1 MTPPRGVADA
11 APYSGNPEALLLSL
25 TSAAA
30 RGLAALRHAH
40 SHNHYIK
47 SPLPHTLTA
56 GGICMPRMLPV
67 LLGGDANV
75 YGMARSFYECY
86 GVRSLA
92 VCRRALPALAH
103 SRLVRVAV
111 QDPAFGQD
119 HVFTATLLGLAAQY
133 PGVPKILISCADDY
147 TALLAR
153 HADALRGAYRFA
165 CPPPAALH
173 LADKRQFAAACRAAG
188 LRTPQTVTLCPADAL
203 PPLPFGWPVIAKPAD
218 QAAYARCDF
227 PGRRK
232 VYLVR
237 DAARLRELLA
247 AAARGGYF
255 GSWLVQEY
263 IPGPD
268 TRLGVVNAYCA
279 ADGSVPWLVQ
289 GQPLLQERT
298 PEGTGNYAA
307 VLVEPSRQDAALLDA
322 LRGLLQAAGWHGFAN
337 FDLKYD
343 RRGEPVLFE
352 LNPRQGRASYFCDA
366 ADAPLAVPPVQDLLY
381 GGPVTPPTLRSAVWY
396 TAPWYAVRR
405 ACPNRLAL
413 RRADTLR
420 RRGRGR
426 AHLLAAGEGASRRIW
441 FMARQLSYYRK
452 LPGSSRTP
460 TPTP

>member
-1 MTPPRGVADA
+1 
-11 APYSGNPEALLLSL
+11 
-25 TSAAA
+25 
-30 RGLAALRHAH
+30 
-40 SHNHYIK
+40 
-47 SPLPHTLTA
+47 
-56 GGICMPRMLPV
+56 MPRMLPV

-92 VCRRALPALAH
+92 ICRRALPALAH

-232 VYLVR
+232 VYLVQ

-298 PEGTGNYAA
+298 PEGIGNYAA
-307 VLVEPSRQDAALLDA
+307 VLVEPVRQDTALLDTLQKHSIDVVVLAGFLSVLGEKVIAAYRNKIINVHPSLIPSFCGPGFYGLRVHEAA
-322 LRGLLQAAGWHGFAN
+322 LARGVKLTGATVHLVNEECDGGPILLQKAVAV
-337 FDLKYD
+337 
-343 RRGEPVLFE
+343 EPGDTPETLQKRVMVEAEWQL
-352 LNPRQGRASYFCDA
+352 LPKA
-366 ADAPLAVPPVQDLLY
+366 LAMVCSDEV
-381 GGPVTPPTLRSAVWY
+381 
-396 TAPWYAVRR
+396 
-405 ACPNRLAL
+405 
-413 RRADTLR
+413 
-420 RRGRGR
+420 
-426 AHLLAAGEGASRRIW
+426 
-441 FMARQLSYYRK
+441 
-452 LPGSSRTP
+452 
-460 TPTP
+460 

>member
-1 MTPPRGVADA
+1 M
-11 APYSGNPEALLLSL
+11 
-25 TSAAA
+25 
-30 RGLAALRHAH
+30 
-40 SHNHYIK
+40 
-47 SPLPHTLTA
+47 
-56 GGICMPRMLPV
+56 
-67 LLGGDANV
+67 
-75 YGMARSFYECY
+75 
-86 GVRSLA
+86 
-92 VCRRALPALAH
+92 
-103 SRLVRVAV
+103 
-111 QDPAFGQD
+111 
-119 HVFTATLLGLAAQY
+119 
-133 PGVPKILISCADDY
+133 
-147 TALLAR
+147 
-153 HADALRGAYRFA
+153 
-165 CPPPAALH
+165 
-173 LADKRQFAAACRAAG
+173 
-188 LRTPQTVTLCPADAL
+188 TLCPADAL

-227 PGRRK
+227 PGRCK
-232 VYLVR
+232 VYLVQ

-247 AAARGGYF
+247 AAAQGGYF

-279 ADGSVPWLVQ
+279 ADGSAPWLVQ

-366 ADAPLAVPPVQDLLY
+366 ADAPLAVPPVQDLLF
-381 GGPVTPPTLRSAVWY
+381 GGPVTPPTLRPAVWY

-426 AHLLAAGEGASRRIW
+426 AHLLAAGEGLRRSVW
-441 FMARQLSYYRK
+441 FAARQVGYCRK
-452 LPGSSRTP
+452 LPGSSGTP

>member
-1 MTPPRGVADA
+1 
-11 APYSGNPEALLLSL
+11 
-25 TSAAA
+25 
-30 RGLAALRHAH
+30 
-40 SHNHYIK
+40 
-47 SPLPHTLTA
+47 
-56 GGICMPRMLPV
+56 MPRMLPV

-173 LADKRQFAAACRAAG
+173 LADKRRFAAACRAAG

-232 VYLVR
+232 VYLVQ
-237 DAARLRELLA
+237 DAARLRKILA
-247 AAARGGYF
+247 AAARGGYP

-268 TRLGVVNAYCA
+268 TRLG
-279 ADGSVPWLVQ
+279 G
-289 GQPLLQERT
+289 
-298 PEGTGNYAA
+298 
-307 VLVEPSRQDAALLDA
+307 RQRL
-322 LRGLLQAAGWHGFAN
+322 LRGGRQCAVACAGPAPFA
-337 FDLKYD
+337 
-343 RRGEPVLFE
+343 G
-352 LNPRQGRASYFCDA
+352 
-366 ADAPLAVPPVQDLLY
+366 
-381 GGPVTPPTLRSAVWY
+381 
-396 TAPWYAVRR
+396 
-405 ACPNRLAL
+405 
-413 RRADTLR
+413 
-420 RRGRGR
+420 
-426 AHLLAAGEGASRRIW
+426 AHA
-441 FMARQLSYYRK
+441 
-452 LPGSSRTP
+452 
-460 TPTP
+460 

>member
-1 MTPPRGVADA
+1 M
-11 APYSGNPEALLLSL
+11 
-25 TSAAA
+25 
-30 RGLAALRHAH
+30 
-40 SHNHYIK
+40 
-47 SPLPHTLTA
+47 
-56 GGICMPRMLPV
+56 
-67 LLGGDANV
+67 
-75 YGMARSFYECY
+75 
-86 GVRSLA
+86 
-92 VCRRALPALAH
+92 
-103 SRLVRVAV
+103 
-111 QDPAFGQD
+111 
-119 HVFTATLLGLAAQY
+119 
-133 PGVPKILISCADDY
+133 
-147 TALLAR
+147 
-153 HADALRGAYRFA
+153 
-165 CPPPAALH
+165 
-173 LADKRQFAAACRAAG
+173 
-188 LRTPQTVTLCPADAL
+188 
-203 PPLPFGWPVIAKPAD
+203 
-218 QAAYARCDF
+218 
-227 PGRRK
+227 
-232 VYLVR
+232 YLVQ
-237 DAARLRELLA
+237 DAARLRDILD
-247 AAARGGYF
+247 AAARGGYP

-381 GGPVTPPTLRSAVWY
+381 GGPVTPPTLRPAVWY
-396 TAPWYAVRR
+396 TAPWCAVRR

-426 AHLLAAGEGASRRIW
+426 VHLLAAGEGLRRSVW
-441 FMARQLSYYRK
+441 FAVRQAGYCRK

>member
-1 MTPPRGVADA
+1 
-11 APYSGNPEALLLSL
+11 
-25 TSAAA
+25 
-30 RGLAALRHAH
+30 
-40 SHNHYIK
+40 
-47 SPLPHTLTA
+47 
-56 GGICMPRMLPV
+56 MPRMLPV

-75 YGMARSFYECY
+75 YGMARSFYENY

-92 VCRRALPALAH
+92 VCRRALPALAR

-153 HADALRGAYRFA
+153 CADALRGAYRFA
-165 CPPPAALH
+165 CPPPAALYM
-173 LADKRQFAAACRAAG
+173 ADKRQFAAACRAVG

-218 QAAYARCDF
+218 QTAYARSDF

-237 DAARLRELLA
+237 DAARLREILD
-247 AAARGGYF
+247 AAARGGYP
-255 GSWLVQEY
+255 GSWLLQEY

-307 VLVEPSRQDAALLDA
+307 VLVEPARQDTALLDT
-322 LRGLLQAAGWHGFAN
+322 LRGLLQAAGWRGYAN

-352 LNPRQGRASYFCDA
+352 LNPRQGRASFYCDA
-366 ADAPLAVPPVQDLLY
+366 TGAPLARPLVEDLLCC
-381 GGPVTPPTLRSAVWY
+381 GPVTPPKLRPAVWY
-396 TAPWYAVRR
+396 TAPWGVVRR
-405 ACPNRLAL
+405 RCPTKLTL
-413 RRADTLR
+413 HRAELLR

-426 AHLLAAGEGASRRIW
+426 AHLLGEGESAARKVW
-441 FMARQLSYYRK
+441 FAVRQMGYFRK
-452 LPGSSRTP
+452 IKKCM
-460 TPTP
+460 

>member
-1 MTPPRGVADA
+1 
-11 APYSGNPEALLLSL
+11 
-25 TSAAA
+25 
-30 RGLAALRHAH
+30 
-40 SHNHYIK
+40 
-47 SPLPHTLTA
+47 
-56 GGICMPRMLPV
+56 MPRMLPV

-92 VCRRALPALAH
+92 VCRRALPALSH

-232 VYLVR
+232 VYLVQ
-237 DAARLRELLA
+237 DAARLRELLS

-263 IPGPD
+263 IPGPSTPTARRTAVCRGLCRASPFCRSARPRAPATTPPCWWSRPGR
-268 TRLGVVNAYCA
+268 TRRCWMPCA
-279 ADGSVPWLVQ
+279 A
-289 GQPLLQERT
+289 
-298 PEGTGNYAA
+298 
-307 VLVEPSRQDAALLDA
+307 
-322 LRGLLQAAGWHGFAN
+322 
-337 FDLKYD
+337 
-343 RRGEPVLFE
+343 
-352 LNPRQGRASYFCDA
+352 FC
-366 ADAPLAVPPVQDLLY
+366 
-381 GGPVTPPTLRSAVWY
+381 R
-396 TAPWYAVRR
+396 RR
-405 ACPNRLAL
+405 AGTAL
-413 RRADTLR
+413 PIL
-420 RRGRGR
+420 
-426 AHLLAAGEGASRRIW
+426 I
-441 FMARQLSYYRK
+441 
-452 LPGSSRTP
+452 
-460 TPTP
+460 

>member
-1 MTPPRGVADA
+1 
-11 APYSGNPEALLLSL
+11 
-25 TSAAA
+25 
-30 RGLAALRHAH
+30 
-40 SHNHYIK
+40 
-47 SPLPHTLTA
+47 
-56 GGICMPRMLPV
+56 MPRMLPV

-75 YGMARSFYECY
+75 YGMARSFHECY

-165 CPPPAALH
+165 CPPPAAMH

-188 LRTPQTVTLCPADAL
+188 LRTPQTVTQCPADAL

-232 VYLVR
+232 VYLVQ
-237 DAARLRELLA
+237 DAARLRKILA
-247 AAARGGYF
+247 AAARGGYP

-381 GGPVTPPTLRSAVWY
+381 GVTGPPSGTP
-396 TAPWYAVRR
+396 
-405 ACPNRLAL
+405 
-413 RRADTLR
+413 
-420 RRGRGR
+420 RRG
-426 AHLLAAGEGASRRIW
+426 APCAAP
-441 FMARQLSYYRK
+441 ARTG
-452 LPGSSRTP
+452 LPCAVPGF
-460 TPTP
+460 

>member
-1 MTPPRGVADA
+1 
-11 APYSGNPEALLLSL
+11 
-25 TSAAA
+25 
-30 RGLAALRHAH
+30 
-40 SHNHYIK
+40 
-47 SPLPHTLTA
+47 
-56 GGICMPRMLPV
+56 MPRMLPV

-247 AAARGGYF
+247 AAARRTAVCRGLCRASPF
-255 GSWLVQEY
+255 CRSARPRAPATMPPCWWSR
-263 IPGPD
+263 PGR
-268 TRLGVVNAYCA
+268 TRRCWMPCA
-279 ADGSVPWLVQ
+279 A
-289 GQPLLQERT
+289 
-298 PEGTGNYAA
+298 
-307 VLVEPSRQDAALLDA
+307 
-322 LRGLLQAAGWHGFAN
+322 
-337 FDLKYD
+337 
-343 RRGEPVLFE
+343 
-352 LNPRQGRASYFCDA
+352 FC
-366 ADAPLAVPPVQDLLY
+366 
-381 GGPVTPPTLRSAVWY
+381 R
-396 TAPWYAVRR
+396 RR
-405 ACPNRLAL
+405 AGTAL
-413 RRADTLR
+413 PIL
-420 RRGRGR
+420 
-426 AHLLAAGEGASRRIW
+426 I
-441 FMARQLSYYRK
+441 
-452 LPGSSRTP
+452 
-460 TPTP
+460 

>member
-1 MTPPRGVADA
+1 MGTDRDGLDSILAGNEEGAKGCCLSVDMTSDGIAVLSSDGYVLAPNGGAVAVCDHTYTELRQVAPRLLPVGQALDLARACRSKIAITLRDPSLLPQMRMTLRQTDYLDDAVFVGLGLVEAARIASANPDLHIMGEMPAVPDNIAALVNASQTTGLFGLRAAPAHLTPP
-11 APYSGNPEALLLSL
+11 LL
-25 TSAAA
+25 
-30 RGLAALRHAH
+30 R
-40 SHNHYIK
+40 
-47 SPLPHTLTA
+47 
-56 GGICMPRMLPV
+56 
-67 LLGGDANV
+67 
-75 YGMARSFYECY
+75 
-86 GVRSLA
+86 
-92 VCRRALPALAH
+92 
-103 SRLVRVAV
+103 
-111 QDPAFGQD
+111 
-119 HVFTATLLGLAAQY
+119 
-133 PGVPKILISCADDY
+133 
-147 TALLAR
+147 
-153 HADALRGAYRFA
+153 
-165 CPPPAALH
+165 
-173 LADKRQFAAACRAAG
+173 ACRAAG

-232 VYLVR
+232 VYLVQ

-247 AAARGGYF
+247 AAAQGGYF

-381 GGPVTPPTLRSAVWY
+381 GGPVTPPTLRPAVWY

-413 RRADTLR
+413 RRAGILR
-420 RRGRGR
+420 RRGR
-426 AHLLAAGEGASRRIW
+426 ATTHLLAAGEGASRRIW
-441 FMARQLSYYRK
+441 FAARQAGYCRK
-452 LPGSSRTP
+452 L
-460 TPTP
+460 

>member
-1 MTPPRGVADA
+1 
-11 APYSGNPEALLLSL
+11 
-25 TSAAA
+25 
-30 RGLAALRHAH
+30 
-40 SHNHYIK
+40 
-47 SPLPHTLTA
+47 
-56 GGICMPRMLPV
+56 MPRMLPV

-255 GSWLVQEY
+255 GSWLARSTSPARTRGSGSSTPTARRTAVCRGLCRASPFCRSARPRAPATMPPCWWSR
-263 IPGPD
+263 PGR
-268 TRLGVVNAYCA
+268 TRRCWMPCA
-279 ADGSVPWLVQ
+279 A
-289 GQPLLQERT
+289 
-298 PEGTGNYAA
+298 
-307 VLVEPSRQDAALLDA
+307 
-322 LRGLLQAAGWHGFAN
+322 
-337 FDLKYD
+337 
-343 RRGEPVLFE
+343 
-352 LNPRQGRASYFCDA
+352 FC
-366 ADAPLAVPPVQDLLY
+366 
-381 GGPVTPPTLRSAVWY
+381 R
-396 TAPWYAVRR
+396 RR
-405 ACPNRLAL
+405 AGTAL
-413 RRADTLR
+413 PIL
-420 RRGRGR
+420 
-426 AHLLAAGEGASRRIW
+426 I
-441 FMARQLSYYRK
+441 
-452 LPGSSRTP
+452 
-460 TPTP
+460 